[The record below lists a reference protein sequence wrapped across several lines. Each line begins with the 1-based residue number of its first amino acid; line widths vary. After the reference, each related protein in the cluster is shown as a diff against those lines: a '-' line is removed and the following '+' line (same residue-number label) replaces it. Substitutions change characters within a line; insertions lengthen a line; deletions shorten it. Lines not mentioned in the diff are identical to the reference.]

1 MPTPNRASENPDDY
15 AILGRALRELRDR
28 AALTQEQLAAKV
40 GVGSTYVSQ
49 VEHGHRGVRWHTLR
63 KFLRALGADLHQLAD
78 AIDRQEQRP
87 SK

>member
-1 MPTPNRASENPDDY
+1 LPTRNPTSDDPDDY
-15 AILGRALRELRDR
+15 AILGRALRELRDG
-28 AALTQEQLAAKV
+28 AALTQEQLAAQG

-49 VEHGHRGVRWHTLR
+49 IEHGHRGVRWHTLR
-63 KFLRALGADLHQLAD
+63 KLLNALDADLHRLAD

>member
-1 MPTPNRASENPDDY
+1 LPTRNRASDDPDDY
-15 AILGRALRELRDR
+15 VILGRALRELRTH
-28 AALTQEQLAAKV
+28 AALTQEELAAKV

-63 KFLRALGADLHQLAD
+63 KLLEALGADLRQLAD
-78 AIDRQEQRP
+78 AIGRQEQRP